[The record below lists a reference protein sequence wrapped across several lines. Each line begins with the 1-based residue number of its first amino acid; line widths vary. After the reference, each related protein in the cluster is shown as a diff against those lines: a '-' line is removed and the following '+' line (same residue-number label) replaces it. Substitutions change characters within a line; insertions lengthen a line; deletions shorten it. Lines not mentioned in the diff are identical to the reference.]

1 MRRAIIVGASSGLG
15 RALAKVMSRDGWALG
30 LAGRNTEVLESLKAE
45 LGGEAHVARLDV
57 TDTASVPAALD
68 ALKQSLGEVDC
79 LVVSSGIGTY
89 NRKLE
94 WELEQRTIAT
104 NVDGFAACANWG
116 ARHFFERK
124 GGHLVGLSSVASL
137 RGSGAVPAYNA
148 SKAFMSN
155 YMEGLR
161 FNLFKFGVTVTD
173 VRPGYVDTPMT
184 EGQQGMFWVVDA
196 DTAARQI
203 YRAILRK
210 RAVAYVPRRWAI
222 VAALIRLVPRSMYRR
237 FGN

>member
-15 RALAKVMSRDGWALG
+15 RALARIMSNDGWALG
-30 LAGRNTEVLESLKAE
+30 LAGRNTGALESLKAE
-45 LGGEAHVARLDV
+45 LAGEAHVARLDV

-68 ALKQSLGEVDC
+68 ALKQSLGGVDC

-104 NVDGFAACANWG
+104 NVDGFAVCANWG

-161 FNLFKFGVTVTD
+161 FNLSKFGVTVTD

-210 RAVAYVPRRWAI
+210 RAVVYVPRRWAV
-222 VAALIRLVPRSMYRR
+222 VAMLIHIVPRSLYGR

>member
-1 MRRAIIVGASSGLG
+1 
-15 RALAKVMSRDGWALG
+15 MSRDGWALG
-30 LAGRNTEVLESLKAE
+30 LAGRNTEALESLKAE

>member
-1 MRRAIIVGASSGLG
+1 
-15 RALAKVMSRDGWALG
+15 MSRDGWALG